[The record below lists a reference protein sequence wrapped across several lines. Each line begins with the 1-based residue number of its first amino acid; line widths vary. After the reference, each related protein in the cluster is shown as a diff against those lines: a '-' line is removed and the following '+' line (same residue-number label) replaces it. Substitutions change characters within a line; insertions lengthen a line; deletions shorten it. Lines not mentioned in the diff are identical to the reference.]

1 MEHDAKLARLVIG
14 LRGLGL
20 LRQWPFGD
28 AAEADAE
35 LRTIADMMDHR
46 DDLPL
51 GEVFHFDSL
60 DIADGYIAW
69 SETYD
74 ELANPLVDV
83 EQRALDPILF
93 DIEPGDALDVACG
106 TGRVAAIL
114 SALGHRVVGVDPSEA
129 MLDRARAKGLDAT
142 FRPGSFDALPVEDAS
157 FDLVTC
163 ALALTH
169 VTDLGQPFREFA
181 RVLRQGGL
189 LVTTDVHPIATCLG
203 GQALFRRPDGSRAA
217 TTNHQ
222 HWVSDYVRAI
232 TAAGLH
238 IEGCVEPMVDE
249 GYKVGLRSEDVR
261 MAADV
266 SLTGLPL
273 VLIWVLRRGEE
284 SVDDVVGERRS
295 DEQAGGAR

>member
-20 LRQWPFGD
+20 LRHWPFGD
-28 AAEADAE
+28 EAEAEAE
-35 LRTIADMMDHR
+35 LRTIADMLAHR

-51 GEVFHFDSL
+51 GEVFHLDTL
-60 DIADGYIAW
+60 DIADGYVAW

-74 ELANPLVDV
+74 DVPNPLAEV
-83 EQRALDPILF
+83 EQRALELILSE
-93 DIEPGDALDVACG
+93 IQPGDALDVACG
-106 TGRVAAIL
+106 TGRVTEML
-114 SALGHRVVGVDPSEA
+114 CELGHRVVAVDPSEA
-129 MLDRARAKGLDAT
+129 MLDRARAKGLAAT
-142 FRPGSFDALPVEDAS
+142 FRSGPFDALPVEDAS
-157 FDLVTC
+157 FNLVTC
-163 ALALTH
+163 GLALTH
-169 VTDLGQPFREFA
+169 VTDLGPPFRELA
-181 RVLRQGGL
+181 RVMRPGGML
-189 LVTTDVHPIATCLG
+189 ITTDVHPIATALG
-203 GQALFRRPDGSRAA
+203 AQALFRRADGSRAA

-238 IEGCVEPMVDE
+238 IEGCIEPMVDE

-284 SVDDVVGERRS
+284 SFDDVVGERRS

>member
-1 MEHDAKLARLVIG
+1 MEHDAKLARLVVG

-28 AAEADAE
+28 EAQAEEE
-35 LRTIADMMDHR
+35 LRTIADMLAHR

-51 GEVFHFDSL
+51 GEVFHLETL

-74 ELANPLVDV
+74 EVANPLVDA
-83 EQRALDPILF
+83 EQRALDPILSE
-93 DIEPGDALDVACG
+93 IAPGDALDVGCG
-106 TGRVAAIL
+106 TGRVTAML

-129 MLDRARAKGLDAT
+129 MLERARAKGLDAT
-142 FRPGSFDALPVEDAS
+142 FRSGSFDALPADDAS

-169 VTDLGQPFREFA
+169 VTDLGPPFRELA
-181 RVLRQGGL
+181 RVLRPGGV
-189 LVTTDVHPIATCLG
+189 LVTTDVHPIATALG
-203 GQALFRRPDGSRAA
+203 GQALFRKADGSRAA

-238 IEGCVEPMVDE
+238 VDGCIEPMVDE

-261 MAADV
+261 LAADV

-284 SVDDVVGERRS
+284 SVNDVVGERRS